1 MLGPNGSSVRYRGPN
16 EIGEPEDGLKH
27 WLNILTKSDLS
38 DIFLTKAIGLSVG
51 PKVDQYRLWQLQ
63 NG

>member
-1 MLGPNGSSVRYRGPN
+1 M
-16 EIGEPEDGLKH
+16 GEPEDGLKH
-27 WLNILTKSDLS
+27 WLNILKKSDLS